1 MPDISTPHISKDWR
15 EDFIIAMRTQD
26 ASGEQIG
33 DALATVD
40 AHCAE
45 SGESAEEAFGDPT
58 TYATTLVP
66 EPAAGSGFG
75 ASFLVGVLMGL
86 LGLLIVP
93 RAVDDWVTRTP
104 FTVTIGDVVALAV
117 VLGLT
122 SVVMALPR
130 RVLPWLAKVKYSVA
144 GLLGVALMA
153 VLVLAM
159 LFLTDVVAEFS
170 WLVALVIGVGLLVA
184 SATSTWRDLSTGVEG
199 RPDRLVVPA
208 AAA

>member
-104 FTVTIGDVVALAV
+104 FTVTIGTVGPIVIDTGCPIPGGAAWDWGILD
-117 VLGLT
+117 LDTG
-122 SVVMALPR
+122 ALPR
-130 RVLPWLAKVKYSVA
+130 LSLYPEA
-144 GLLGVALMA
+144 GL
-153 VLVLAM
+153 
-159 LFLTDVVAEFS
+159 
-170 WLVALVIGVGLLVA
+170 
-184 SATSTWRDLSTGVEG
+184 
-199 RPDRLVVPA
+199 
-208 AAA
+208 